1 MGAMYMAIKKRHL
14 ASAAVPAKNAW
25 NDEGDKHDFPNLFSF
40 LRDTKYD
47 NGDARTPG
55 AVSIFTSQG
64 VLKACL
70 NDKDQLATAFVEAAT
85 LHELIEVIERA
96 ICDDCTEWKI
106 NPNVKKPTF

>member
-1 MGAMYMAIKKRHL
+1 MAMKKRQIAA
-14 ASAAVPAKNAW
+14 ASVPAKNAW
-25 NDEGDKHDFPNLFSF
+25 NDDGDKHDFPNLFSF

-47 NGDARTPG
+47 NGDPRVPG